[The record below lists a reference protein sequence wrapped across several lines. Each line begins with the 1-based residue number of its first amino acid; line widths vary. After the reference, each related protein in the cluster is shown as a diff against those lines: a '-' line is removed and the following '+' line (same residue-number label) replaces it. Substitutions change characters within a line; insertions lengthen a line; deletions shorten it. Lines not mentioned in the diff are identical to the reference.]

1 MTLPSPN
8 SRNSDA
14 LARLVATR
22 PGYMALSRQL
32 QCVHKVQRQHSG
44 PLVVACYEKGADVPQ
59 FPYLGHEHCLAHI
72 TYKPAGQTRTTA
84 IVLHD
89 GRLQTLENNI
99 PLHLSE
105 IQALSGLTLH
115 PSGFEGVGQDIDL
128 QEHQETS
135 GRPVAT

>member
-1 MTLPSPN
+1 L
-8 SRNSDA
+8 
-14 LARLVATR
+14 
-22 PGYMALSRQL
+22 
-32 QCVHKVQRQHSG
+32 
-44 PLVVACYEKGADVPQ
+44 VACYEKGADVPQ

-72 TYKPAGQTRTTA
+72 TYKPAGQARTTA